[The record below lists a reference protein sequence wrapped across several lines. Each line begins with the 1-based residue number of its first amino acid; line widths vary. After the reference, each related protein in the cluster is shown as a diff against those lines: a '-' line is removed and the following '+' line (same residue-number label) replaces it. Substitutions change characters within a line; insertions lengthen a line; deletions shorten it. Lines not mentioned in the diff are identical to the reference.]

1 MPQGLRRCQ
10 RVLKPQGLSIDER
23 PIIVATR
30 ERVGDWEGDSVESK
44 DHKPGLNTVVERKV
58 GLLFMTKLKNRTS
71 RDTADTLEKRFLDVP
86 NKFKQTM
93 TLDNGPENKDYK
105 LIEQKTGFKCYFAH
119 PYHSWERGTN
129 ENTNGLIRDY
139 FPKKTDFSMIS
150 DEAIRFVEHEIN
162 SRPRKRL
169 NWQSP
174 LEAWSVA
181 LTC

>member
-1 MPQGLRRCQ
+1 MPKGLRMCQ
-10 RVLKPQGLSIDER
+10 RVSKPNGISIEER
-23 PIIVATR
+23 PLVVNLR
-30 ERVGDWEGDSVESK
+30 KRVGDWEGDSVESK

-58 GLLFMTKLKNRTS
+58 GLLFMTKLKDKTS
-71 RDTADTLEKRFLDVP
+71 VATVEAMEKRFRNVP
-86 NKFKQTM
+86 QKFKLTM
-93 TLDNGPENKDYK
+93 TLDNGPENSDHES
-105 LIEQKTGFKCYFAH
+105 IRQKTGFTCFSAH
-119 PYHSWERGTN
+119 PYSSHERGTN

-150 DEAIRFVEHEIN
+150 DEMIHFVENEIN

-169 NWQSP
+169 NYKTP